1 VIESGGS
8 AIERRDVRVR
18 AVPPS
23 RAVLGIAS
31 LGFFLAF
38 LDATIVNIAFP
49 DIALSFPETSLGGL
63 SWILNGYNV
72 IFAAFLLP
80 FGRLADVFGRR
91 RIFLAGLAVF
101 TAGSL
106 LCAITWSVEF
116 LVAFRVVQAMGAA
129 AMVPAGLAL
138 VLHGY
143 EIGQRSHAVAL
154 ISAIGALA
162 AGLGP
167 AIGGFLIALA
177 DWRLVFLVNLP
188 VGVAAYLLASRR
200 LVESREAGRRRLPDM
215 PGAAIFAL
223 AIAALVIGIVNGA
236 DWGWTSPAVIVAFAA
251 SCLGLVVFVRR
262 SRRHRAPV
270 LESRLFANR
279 TFSVANALSVIGA
292 AGFFG
297 YTLLN
302 VLFLTGVWDYSVLQA
317 GLAITPGPFVAA
329 AIAGPTSR
337 LALRI
342 GYRPVVTIGGLIW
355 GAGVLWLVARVGP
368 EPAYVSE
375 WLPGLVLLGL
385 GAGITFPNVSAAA
398 VASAPG
404 ESFATA
410 TGVSSVVR
418 QVGAAIGV
426 ALAVAILG
434 TPATLEEATTAFDN
448 AWLFAAG
455 CLITAG
461 IGGLAIGTVAPG
473 QAGARVP
480 ALADAMRVA
489 LAPPHVRSFEP
500 KPARAAQG
508 PLPVPPPQSGS
519 SRESL
524 ADFLARVPLFAALD
538 AELLAEVADTAT
550 ELRVSAGEWVF
561 REGDAGDAMYVV
573 RAGRIEV
580 VDGEGRVIR
589 ELGKGAAVG
598 ELALITGE
606 TRAASIRAARDCELV
621 QIGQASFQRLLD
633 SSLELSRALN
643 LQLARQL
650 AESEGV
656 KFAARPLASTITLL
670 AIGDSDLAG
679 DLAAELTDELRRF
692 TPAERLPEVDAGGN
706 GDAAV
711 FGPLLDRAE
720 AEAGLVVLAAGP
732 RSTAGWRRFCIQQA
746 DRILAVAAP
755 GDEID
760 GELDPA
766 LHEADLVACDVQP
779 GSGALAGL
787 SDAIEPIEHHLI
799 RDGERAADVA
809 RLARR
814 LTGRSVGLVLS
825 GGGARAFAH
834 IGVIEQLEAAGI
846 VVDRVAGVSM
856 GAFIGGMYAAGLD
869 AEEIDAIS
877 YENWVL
883 NYPLN
888 DWRLP
893 RHAMILGQRFAE
905 MLQGVFGEVRFEEL
919 ERSFFCAS
927 ADLRRSELVVHR
939 HGKLWEHIGTSMCLP
954 VLAPPQVRGER
965 LLIDGG
971 LIDNLPVA
979 AMAELGEGPVIAVDI
994 RAGDGSS
1001 SRKSRGNGIG
1011 PADAAEPGLP
1021 DRPPPGL
1028 GETLGRLF
1036 LLASSNTAQAS
1047 RKHANLVIEP
1057 RSPGVGL
1064 LEFHQIDAAVEA
1076 GRQATSAALEAAP
1089 AELFSGASPP

>member
-1 VIESGGS
+1 MIQNGGS

-18 AVPPS
+18 AVPAS
-23 RAVLGIAS
+23 RSVLGIAS

-49 DIALSFPETSLGGL
+49 DVARSFPETSIGGL
-63 SWILNGYNV
+63 SWILNAYNV
-72 IFAAFLLP
+72 VFAAFLLP
-80 FGRLADVFGRR
+80 FGRLADVFGRKR
-91 RIFLAGLAVF
+91 VFLAGLAVF

-106 LCAITWSVEF
+106 LCAIAWSVEI
-116 LVAFRVVQAMGAA
+116 LVAFRVIQALGAA

-138 VLHGY
+138 VLHGF
-143 EIGQRSHAVAL
+143 EVEQRSHAVAL

-167 AIGGFLIALA
+167 AIGGVLIAVA

-188 VGVAAYLLASRR
+188 LGAAAYVLASRR

-215 PGAAIFAL
+215 PGAAIFAV
-223 AIAALVIGIVNGA
+223 AVGGLVVGIVNGA
-236 DWGWTSPAVIVAFAA
+236 DWGWTSPGVIAAFAA
-251 SCLGLVVFVRR
+251 SGLGLAVFVRR
-262 SRRHRAPV
+262 CGSHKAPV
-270 LESRLFANR
+270 LDRGLFSNR

-302 VLFLTGVWDYSVLQA
+302 VLFLTSVWEYSVLQA

-342 GYRPVVTIGGLIW
+342 GYRPVVTVGGLVW

-368 EPAYVSE
+368 EPAYVSQ

-404 ESFATA
+404 DRFATA

-426 ALAVAILG
+426 ALVVAILG
-434 TPATLEEATTAFDN
+434 TPATLEEATSAFDN

-461 IGGLAIGTVAPG
+461 IGGLAIGVVAPG

-489 LAPPHVRSFEP
+489 LATPHAKRFEP
-500 KPARAAQG
+500 RPARAG
-508 PLPVPPPQSGS
+508 SRPLPVVPPEAGPV
-519 SRESL
+519 RESL
-524 ADFLARVPLFAALD
+524 GDFLARVPLFSALD
-538 AELLAEVADTAT
+538 AELLADVAATASEV
-550 ELRVSAGEWVF
+550 RVGAGEWVF
-561 REGDAGDAMYVV
+561 REGDPGDAMYVV
-573 RAGRIEV
+573 RAGRIEI
-580 VDGEGRVIR
+580 VDAEGKVFR
-589 ELGKGAAVG
+589 ELGKGAAIG

-606 TRAASIRAARDCELV
+606 PRAASIRAARDCELV
-621 QIGQASFQRLLD
+621 EIGKASFQRLMD
-633 SSLELSRALN
+633 GSLELSRALN
-643 LQLARQL
+643 VQLARQL

-656 KFAARPLASTITLL
+656 KFSARPLASTITLVAL
-670 AIGDSDLAG
+670 GEAEAAG
-679 DLAAELTDELRRF
+679 GLAAELTDELRRF
-692 TPAERLPEVDAGGN
+692 TRAEQLPEIDAGGN
-706 GDAAV
+706 GDASV

-720 AEAGLVVLAAGP
+720 AEAGVVVLAAGP
-732 RSTAGWRRFCIQQA
+732 RSTSGWKRFCIQQA
-746 DRILAVAAP
+746 DRILVVASP
-755 GDEID
+755 GDTID

-779 GSGALAGL
+779 GSGGLTALAE
-787 SDAIEPIEHHLI
+787 SIEPIEHHLV
-799 RDGERAADVA
+799 RAEHRAADLA

-814 LTGRSVGLVLS
+814 LSGRSVGLVLS

-856 GAFIGGMYAAGLD
+856 GAYIGGMYAAGLE

-877 YENWVL
+877 YENWVRH
-883 NYPLN
+883 YPLN
-888 DWRLP
+888 DWRFP
-893 RHAMILGQRFAE
+893 RHAMIQGQRFAE
-905 MLQGVFGEVRFEEL
+905 MLQGVFGDVRFEEL

-994 RAGDGSS
+994 RAGEGSS
-1001 SRKSRGNGIG
+1001 SRTPGGGASLQDSDGIG
-1011 PADAAEPGLP
+1011 IS

-1076 GRQATSAALEAAP
+1076 GRRATAAALEAAP
-1089 AELFSGASPP
+1089 SELFS